1 MKETETNTNRKMS
14 KLSKRNTI
22 RKKER
27 YTAMMTQTTQTS
39 PLQLNANVEYVQVND
54 TVRQQNANQG
64 MNFRTMLPML
74 LINAV
79 APFTINIVAQH
90 YMPSIDALLLASAI
104 PAVYTL
110 GSFIWK
116 KHIDVF
122 GLIVVASLLLSAA
135 FALVFKSPRLLL
147 LQGSVISGLF
157 GVVMLA
163 SLLFSRP
170 VIFYIARSIMTQHDP
185 VRVASFNADW
195 SIPQIRSFYRLMTL
209 VWGSVTIA
217 ELVLHTVLV
226 FHLPI
231 STMLML
237 SPILSIA
244 FIMPVAHWSMDILRK
259 NRTIFAQ
266 LRKERDAAM

>member
-1 MKETETNTNRKMS
+1 M
-14 KLSKRNTI
+14 I
-22 RKKER
+22 RQKER
-27 YTAMMTQTTQTS
+27 YTAMMTQTS
-39 PLQLNANVEYVQVND
+39 PLQLNVEQAQVVGNAN
-54 TVRQQNANQG
+54 TQNASQG
-64 MNFRTMLPML
+64 MNFRQMLPML

-79 APFTINIVAQH
+79 APFAINMVAQH
-90 YMPSIDALLLASAI
+90 YVPAIDALLLASAV

-110 GSFIWK
+110 GSFLWK

-122 GLIVVASLLLSAA
+122 GLLVVVSLLLSAA
-135 FALVFKSPRLLL
+135 FALVFKSPQLLL
-147 LQGSVISGLF
+147 LQSSAISGLF
-157 GVVMLA
+157 GVVMLV

-170 VIFYIARSIMTQHDP
+170 VIFYIARSITTQHDP
-185 VRVASFNADW
+185 QRVARFNADW

-209 VWGSVTIA
+209 VWGCITIA

-244 FIMPVAHWSMDILRK
+244 FIMPAAHWSMYILRK
-259 NRTIFAQ
+259 NRPVFAQ
-266 LRKERDAAM
+266 LRKERDAA

>member
-1 MKETETNTNRKMS
+1 
-14 KLSKRNTI
+14 
-22 RKKER
+22 
-27 YTAMMTQTTQTS
+27 MMTQTTQTS
-39 PLQLNANVEYVQVND
+39 PLQLNAEQAQVTNNVG
-54 TVRQQNANQG
+54 QQNASQG
-64 MNFRTMLPML
+64 MNIRQMLPML

-79 APFTINIVAQH
+79 APFSINLIAQH
-90 YMPSIDALLLASAI
+90 YVSSIDSLLLASAV

-116 KHIDVF
+116 RRVDVF
-122 GLIVVASLLLSAA
+122 GLLVVVSLLLSVV

-147 LQGSVISGLF
+147 LQSSAVSGLF
-157 GVVMLA
+157 GVVMLV
-163 SLLFSRP
+163 SLLFSHP
-170 VIFYIARSIMTQHDP
+170 VLFYIARSFMTQHDP
-185 VRVASFNADW
+185 VRIAPFNADW
-195 SIPQIRSFYRLMTL
+195 SIPQIRAFYRLLTL

-244 FIMPVAHWSMDILRK
+244 AIMPAAHWSMHMVRK
-259 NRTIFAQ
+259 NRPVFAQ
-266 LRKERDAAM
+266 LRKERDAYL